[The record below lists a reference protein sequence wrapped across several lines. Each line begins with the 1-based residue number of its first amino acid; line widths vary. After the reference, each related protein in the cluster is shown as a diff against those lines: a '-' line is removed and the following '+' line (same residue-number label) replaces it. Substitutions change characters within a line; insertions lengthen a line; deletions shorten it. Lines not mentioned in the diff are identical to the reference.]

1 MFGLKSSSACWP
13 SSDPTSVAELDRSD
27 EYCGGLNSQYL
38 NIRADQSL
46 MSFIDNTKSTHTG
59 KNSTE
64 IKAKGWA
71 RVAEF
76 SSFSGRLIQDEF
88 RGNRVW
94 ITDSLRMTFR
104 YEGWTRGELWTW
116 VAGGSS
122 WSGDE
127 WGEINPAGQ
136 IIAGLSMDFQR
147 NGVLTWSITVEP
159 GNEDRPNR
167 FTRDVVATK
176 LLGTLDNLTEMFTGV
191 EIVNGAALDSDFL
204 AIGQYFQ
211 HCVSAYRGACGPRV
225 LVRACN
231 PKHHNARHDTLWP
244 EIA

>member
-1 MFGLKSSSACWP
+1 M
-13 SSDPTSVAELDRSD
+13 AELDRSE
-27 EYCGGLNSQYL
+27 EYRGHLNSQYL
-38 NIRADQSL
+38 NTRADQSL
-46 MSFIDNTKSTHTG
+46 MSFIDNTKSSPIG
-59 KNSTE
+59 KYGTE

-127 WGEINPAGQ
+127 WGDINPAGQ

-159 GNEDRPNR
+159 GNDDRPNR
-167 FTRDVVATK
+167 FIRDVVATK

-204 AIGQYFQ
+204 AFGQ
-211 HCVSAYRGACGPRV
+211 
-225 LVRACN
+225 
-231 PKHHNARHDTLWP
+231 
-244 EIA
+244 